1 MATRSSTSRSASAAS
16 RWARLSSLGM
26 ALRAASRPGAPGLTV
41 RLRAVPRM
49 ISAALQGRYAGLTA
63 GRALAL
69 VAAALYVV
77 SPVDLVPEALFGV
90 FGLADDAMLVSWL
103 ASSLLGD
110 TEAFLAWE
118 SGQGGTPAAGTGGT
132 PWQAESPQDAWRPA
146 DEPVRSYVV
155 R

>member
-26 ALRAASRPGAPGLTV
+26 ALRAAARPGAPGLVV

-49 ISAALQGRYAGLTA
+49 LSASLQGRYAGLSA
-63 GRALAL
+63 GRALGL

-90 FGLADDAMLVSWL
+90 FGLADDAMLVTWL

-118 SGQGGTPAAGTGGT
+118 SAHAGQDHGAP
-132 PWQAESPQDAWRPA
+132 PQDAWRPH